1 MDKIKIK
8 GGKRLVGN
16 VDISGAKNS
25 LLPILAA
32 TLLSDGECIID
43 NVSNLKDVRTMV
55 KILEC
60 LGVSIKQEEKRFYVE
75 PREFSGDEASYELV
89 KTMRASICILGPLL
103 ARNRKARVSL
113 PGGCIIGQR
122 PIDLH
127 LKGLRALG
135 AEIECK
141 HGYINAEVSSLKGK
155 RLYLGGPFGSSVL
168 ATTNVMMAATLAE
181 GETYIEA
188 AASEPEIAD
197 LADFLN
203 KMGAKIEGAGTPIIR
218 IEGVK
223 VLHGAEH
230 SVIPDRIE
238 AGTYMIAAAITG
250 GDVFVKNARV
260 EHIGAVIDVL
270 DSMGVIVEP
279 KADGVR
285 VQANCRLSSSEI
297 TTLPYPGFPTDM
309 QAQLMSLLAVADG
322 VSIITEKVFPERFM
336 HLGELNRMGA
346 DISLEGPTAIIK
358 GVDSLSGADVMASD
372 LRASA
377 ALILAGLVAD
387 GDTIISRVYHLDR
400 GYERI
405 VEKLRTLGA
414 EIERVKEQN
423 VLV

>member
-8 GGKRLVGN
+8 GGRRLTGDL
-16 VDISGAKNS
+16 DISGAKNS

-32 TLLSDGECIID
+32 TLLSDGDCIID
-43 NVSNLKDVRTMV
+43 NISSLKDVSTMV

-60 LGVSIKQEEKRFYVE
+60 LGVSIKAEGKRFYVC
-75 PREFSGDEASYELV
+75 PKEFSGNEASYELV

-103 ARNRKARVSL
+103 ARKRKARVSF

-135 AEIECK
+135 AEIEFK
-141 HGYINAEVSSLKGK
+141 HGYINAEASSLLG
-155 RLYLGGPFGSSVL
+155 RRIYLGGPFGSSVL
-168 ATTNVMMAATLAE
+168 ATANVMMAAALAE
-181 GETYIEA
+181 GKTYIEA
-188 AASEPEIAD
+188 AALEPEIVD
-197 LADFLN
+197 LAEFLN
-203 KMGAKIEGAGTPIIR
+203 KMGAKIVGAGTPVIM
-218 IEGVK
+218 IEGVDK
-223 VLHGAEH
+223 LHGASH
-230 SVIPDRIE
+230 AVIPDRIE
-238 AGTYMIAAAITG
+238 AGTYMVAAAITR
-250 GDVFVKNARV
+250 GDVFIKNARA
-260 EHIGAVIDVL
+260 EHLGAVIDIL
-270 DSMGVIVEP
+270 SGIGVAVKPE
-279 KADGVR
+279 AGGLR
-285 VQANCRLSSSEI
+285 VNSGGKLNPAEI

-309 QAQLMSLLAVADG
+309 QAQFMSLLAVAEG
-322 VSIITEKVFPERFM
+322 VSVITEKVFPERFI

-346 DISLEGPTAIIK
+346 DISLEGSTAIIK

-377 ALILAGLVAD
+377 ALILAGLVAE
-387 GDTIISRVYHLDR
+387 GDTTISRVYHLDR

-405 VEKLRTLGA
+405 VEKLRGLGA